1 MALSECVKTLVAEG
15 SIPKAQGEKAEALY
29 TRHFNRLKH
38 QKGMMAAA
46 DEATQL
52 TMKHLRGE
60 AKAAKR
66 AKIST
71 AMAQVNALKD
81 IASYNGGARVNGL
94 LDPRSLTALAAWDDK
109 ARFMD
114 MEGQR
119 EALRATYHSTLDSM
133 LKETRAT
140 VLGKV
145 RSPAL
150 EEDILAAAYGES
162 VDNASAVEMATA
174 AQKVAELARQQF
186 NEAGGHIAKR
196 EDWHWVQDHSGDKF
210 RAAGFE
216 AWRAFVTGT
225 DERGVPILKLDA
237 MLDDQTGL
245 PLEGERLNDILG
257 RMYDDVVTDGRAN
270 MDVAGVVKDKKGE
283 LTTRGMGSSA
293 ALYNRHA
300 EERFFVFS
308 DSKTHLAYAR
318 QFGKTGVT
326 EGMMRHL
333 DRMARDVAA
342 MQRFGANP
350 DATIR
355 HVGDTLIKEAAQSV
369 GREPKPRAKLLENPV
384 AAIRQR
390 FAGDALDRAQAAAQ
404 ELQATYDV
412 FMGRHENMIP
422 KSRRIAAGFDAFR
435 AFETSAKLGS
445 AVLSAAP
452 GDTATASVVRAFNG
466 LDPWKDV
473 ATYVRLMAPTEDSL
487 EHRQMLIR
495 HGALASDWAH
505 SGAEAHRL
513 MGEEFSGELAK
524 RLAEFTIRS
533 SGLSKHT
540 DVMRQLFV
548 KSFNAGV
555 SDAAHLPFV
564 QLPKKFAD
572 ALDRYGIGA
581 PEWETIRTTPM
592 EEAHGTVWFNPMA
605 IRDEAIRNSYLR
617 MVHTEKRLAVPE
629 TDLRTQAMLAQ
640 NFKRGTW
647 VGETMKSMF
656 LFKGFGLTLLNTH
669 GRRAAGQGGY
679 AGARFL
685 AAYAIRL
692 GVLTTLAGAAAIQ
705 LKHLLR
711 GEDPEP
717 MDSPAF
723 VGSSVAQG
731 GGFGI
736 FGDFLKA
743 SENRFGGGV
752 AASLAGPGA
761 QTAQNVTDL
770 TYGNIAAA
778 MRGDKTTVG
787 KDIVKI
793 MKQEVPVAS
802 TLWYLRPAY
811 DRLLVHEIDTM
822 INPNHD
828 RDEARLLQRM
838 QDERHPMFVPPGSL
852 IPARAPDFG
861 NAFDAPG
868 APENVRAKD
877 KAAREAAAEAARM

>member
-15 SIPKAQGEKAEALY
+15 SIPKAQGEKAEQLY

-46 DEATQL
+46 AEATEL

-66 AKIST
+66 AKIAT

-81 IASYNGGARVNGL
+81 LATYNGGVKPGGL
-94 LDPRSLTALAAWDDK
+94 LDPRSLTALAAWDDR

-114 MEGQR
+114 LEGQR
-119 EALRATYHSTLDSM
+119 EALRATYLSTLDGL

-145 RSPAL
+145 RAPAL
-150 EEDILAAAYGES
+150 EEDILAAAYGEV
-162 VDNASAVEMATA
+162 VDDVNAHEMAMA
-174 AQKVAELARQQF
+174 SQKVAELARQQF

-210 RAAGFE
+210 RAAGFD
-216 AWRAFVTGT
+216 AWKAFVLGT

-237 MLDDQTGL
+237 MLDNETGL
-245 PLEGERLNDILG
+245 PLEGDRLDKILG
-257 RMYDDVVTDGRAN
+257 KMYDDVVTDGRAS
-270 MDVAGVVKDKKGE
+270 MEIG
-283 LTTRGMGSSA
+283 GMGNGK

-308 DSKTHLAYAR
+308 DSKAHLAYASA
-318 QFGKTGVT
+318 FGKTGVA
-326 EGMMRHL
+326 EGMLRHL

-355 HVGDTLIKEAAQSV
+355 HVGDTLVQQAAAKV
-369 GREPKPRAKLLENPV
+369 GREPQPRAKLLKDPV

-390 FAGDALDRAQAAAQ
+390 LAPDPLDRALAAAS
-404 ELQATYDV
+404 ELQAMYDV
-412 FMGRHENMIP
+412 FMGRHEQMVP
-422 KSRRIAAGFDAFR
+422 RSRRIAAGFDAFR

-452 GDTATASVVRAFNG
+452 GDNATASVVRAFNG
-466 LDPWKDV
+466 LDPWRSV
-473 ATYVRLMAPTEDSL
+473 ADYVRLMAPTEGSL
-487 EHRQMLIR
+487 TERQMLGR
-495 HGALASDWAH
+495 HGAILSDWAH
-505 SGAEAHRL
+505 SGAEAHR
-513 MGEEFSGELAK
+513 MMQDQYSGELAK
-524 RLAEFTIRS
+524 RLAETTIRA
-533 SGLSKHT
+533 SGLSRHT
-540 DVMRQLFV
+540 SVMQALFV

-555 SDAAHLPFV
+555 ADFAHLPFV
-564 QLPKKFAD
+564 QLPEKFA
-572 ALDRYGIGA
+572 AAIDRYGIGPA
-581 PEWETIRTTPM
+581 EWETIRLTPM
-592 EEAHGTVWFNPMA
+592 EDAHGTVWFNPMA
-605 IRDEAIRNSYLR
+605 IRDDALRNSYLR

-629 TDLRTQAMLAQ
+629 TDLRTQAMLAE
-640 NFKRGTW
+640 NFKRGSW
-647 VGETMKSMF
+647 WGETMKSLF
-656 LFKGFGLTLLNTH
+656 LFKGFGLILLNTH
-669 GRRAAGQGGY
+669 GRRAMGQGGY
-679 AGARFL
+679 AGARFM

-692 GVLTTLAGAAAIQ
+692 GILTTLAGAAAIQ

-717 MDSPAF
+717 MNDASF
-723 VGSSVAQG
+723 VGRSAAQG

-743 SENRFGGGV
+743 SENRFGGGIGETIG
-752 AASLAGPGA
+752 GPGA
-761 QTAQNVTDL
+761 STLGNVIDM
-770 TYGNIAAA
+770 TYGNISAAA
-778 MRGDKTTVG
+778 RGDDTHVG

-793 MKQEVPVAS
+793 MRQEVPVAS
-802 TLWYLRPAY
+802 SLWYLRPAY

-822 INPNHD
+822 INPKHD
-828 RDEARLLQRM
+828 ADEAHMLQRI
-838 QDERHPMFVPPGSL
+838 QDERHPMFVPPGTL
-852 IPARAPDFG
+852 MPARAPDFG
-861 NAFDAPG
+861 NAFDNPS
-868 APENVRAKD
+868 APENVAA
-877 KAAREAAAEAARM
+877 KAATEREAAAM